1 MTTIPTS
8 TFDAD
13 ALRRAYSGRDAES
26 LLAHYADD
34 ATVEIVDAQNMPS
47 KPLRLDGKDAIRAH
61 ISDVLSRDMT
71 HEVDIVAVGGDAAG
85 YVLRCAYPDGT
96 RVVCSSA
103 SQLRDGKIA
112 REVVVQ
118 AWDA

>member
-8 TFDAD
+8 TFDA
-13 ALRRAYSGRDAES
+13 ATLRRAYSSHDVEALLS
-26 LLAHYADD
+26 LYADD
-34 ATVEIVDAQNMPS
+34 AAVEIVDAQHTPRN
-47 KPLRLDGKDAIRAH
+47 PLRISGRDAIREYFAD
-61 ISDVLSRDMT
+61 ILARDMT
-71 HEVDIVAVGGDAAG
+71 HDVDIVAAGGDAAA
-85 YVLRCAYPDGT
+85 YLLRCAYPDGT

-103 SQLRDGKIA
+103 SELLGGKIA